1 MAQITNNKLG
11 INLFETTIIN
21 SQYIANNM
29 NMNVDTLRKALSNK
43 MGTISRLDNGN
54 IVVNGTW
61 NVQQIDKILALI

>member
-11 INLFETTIIN
+11 IILFETTIIN